1 MAILTVT
8 LPVELPLVTAQF
20 DYVLSPDGR
29 TVAGHSR
36 VTAALL
42 PAVPNGEVVAVVPA
56 QALSWHSVQLPRG
69 TLAKN
74 FLSESASPRLRAIL
88 QGLLEERLLDDPAQL
103 HFALAP
109 GARDDAPVW
118 VAVCDRTWLRTAL
131 QTLEQAGRPVSRV
144 VPEFAPLG
152 MAAGAGGPDG
162 AAGGGAGGLAGGVA
176 GGPDAASG
184 TPLHVIGTP
193 ESAHIVFAN
202 ADGVTVLPLSPT
214 GVALAA
220 WPQDAAIVAE
230 PAVAALAE
238 SFFKRPVGLQQSAQ
252 RWLGAAQ
259 SNWELAQF
267 DLVNSGRTRTWK
279 WAAGVWKAFWQAP
292 RWRPARWAIGLL
304 AAVNLLGVN
313 AWAWKE
319 RTSLDEKRLAVRE
332 VLTRT
337 FPGVKVV
344 VDAPV
349 QMAREL
355 AVLRLATG
363 GASNGDFET
372 MLTSFGALAL
382 VDKAPSAIEFVANE
396 TRFRGL
402 GLASSQ
408 VAEAAVKLKPQG
420 YSVRADGDS
429 VLLRPEPDGA
439 LTALNAFGAP
449 NALSAPA
456 KP

>member
-1 MAILTVT
+1 
-8 LPVELPLVTAQF
+8 
-20 DYVLSPDGR
+20 
-29 TVAGHSR
+29 
-36 VTAALL
+36 
-42 PAVPNGEVVAVVPA
+42 
-56 QALSWHSVQLPRG
+56 
-69 TLAKN
+69 
-74 FLSESASPRLRAIL
+74 
-88 QGLLEERLLDDPAQL
+88 
-103 HFALAP
+103 
-109 GARDDAPVW
+109 VW

-131 QTLEQAGRPVSRV
+131 QTLEQAGRTVSRI
-144 VPEFAPLG
+144 VPEFAPPGL
-152 MAAGAGGPDG
+152 AADG
-162 AAGGGAGGLAGGVA
+162 AVSASES
-176 GGPDAASG
+176 DAASVNA
-184 TPLHVIGTP
+184 LHVIGTP

-202 ADGVTVLPLSPT
+202 ASGVTVLPLSPT

-220 WPQDAAIVAE
+220 WPPGAVIVAE

-238 SFFKRPVGLQQSAQ
+238 GFFKRPVGLQQSAE

-259 SNWELAQF
+259 SNWDLAQF

-279 WAAGVWKAFWQAP
+279 WAAAVSTSLWQAP
-292 RWRPARWAIGLL
+292 RWRAARWAVGAL
-304 AAVNLLGVN
+304 AAVNLLGLN

-319 RTSLDEKRLAVRE
+319 RSSLDEKRLAVRE

-355 AVLRLATG
+355 AVLRQATG

-372 MLTSFGALAL
+372 MLSSFGALSVAE
-382 VDKAPSAIEFVANE
+382 KSPSAIEFVANE

-402 GLASSQ
+402 GLASGQ
-408 VAEAAVKLKPQG
+408 VAEAAVKLKAQG

-429 VLLRPEPDGA
+429 VLVKPEPAGA
-439 LTALNAFGAP
+439 FTEPAGAF
-449 NALSAPA
+449 NVSA

>member
-1 MAILTVT
+1 MATLIVT
-8 LPVELPLVTAQF
+8 LPLEPPLASAQF
-20 DYVLSPDGR
+20 DYVLTPDGR

-36 VTAALL
+36 VSVALL
-42 PAVPNGEVVAVVPA
+42 PAAPNGEVVAVVPA
-56 QALSWHSVQLPRG
+56 QALSWHKVQLPRG
-69 TLAKN
+69 TLSQNFSKN
-74 FLSESASPRLRAIL
+74 FLAESSSPRLRAIL
-88 QGLLEERLLDDPAQL
+88 EGLLEERLLDDPAQL

-109 GARDDAPVW
+109 SARDDAPVW

-131 QTLEQAGRPVSRV
+131 QTLEQAGRPVSRI
-144 VPEFAPLG
+144 VPEFAP
-152 MAAGAGGPDG
+152 AAAAVGASRLDGAGSSQDD
-162 AAGGGAGGLAGGVA
+162 GGA
-176 GGPDAASG
+176 PDAASASA
-184 TPLHVIGTP
+184 LHVIGTP
-193 ESAHIVFAN
+193 ESAHIVLAN
-202 ADGVTVLPLSPT
+202 ASGVTVLPLSIT

-220 WPQDAAIVAE
+220 WPQGAAIVAE

-238 SFFKRPVGLQQSAQ
+238 GFFKRPVALQLSAQ

-259 SNWELAQF
+259 SNWDLAQF

-279 WAAGVWKAFWQAP
+279 WAASLWKSLWQAP
-292 RWRPARWAIGLL
+292 RWRAARWAVGAL
-304 AAVNLLGVN
+304 AAVNLLGLN

-355 AVLRLATG
+355 AVLRQATG
-363 GASNGDFET
+363 GASNGDFES

-408 VAEAAVKLKPQG
+408 VADAALKLKAQG
-420 YSVRADGDS
+420 YSVRGDGDS
-429 VLLRPEPDGA
+429 VLVKPEPDGA
-439 LTALNAFGAP
+439 PYSP
-449 NALSAPA
+449 NAPA

>member
-1 MAILTVT
+1 MATLIIT
-8 LPVELPLVTAQF
+8 LPVELPLGNAQSASAQF

-42 PAVPNGEVVAVVPA
+42 PAVPNGEVVAIVPV

-69 TLAKN
+69 TLPKLTKLAKN

-109 GARDDAPVW
+109 GARDDVPVW
-118 VAVCDRTWLRTAL
+118 VAACDRAWLRTAL
-131 QTLEQAGRPVSRV
+131 QTLEQAGRPVARI
-144 VPEFAPLG
+144 VPEFAPLSSPVS
-152 MAAGAGGPDG
+152 MTAGAD
-162 AAGGGAGGLAGGVA
+162 VA
-176 GGPDAASG
+176 EAERSTA
-184 TPLHVIGTP
+184 LHVIGTP

-202 ADGVTVLPLSPT
+202 SNGVTVLPLSPT

-230 PAVAALAE
+230 PAVAAQAE

-252 RWLGAAQ
+252 RWLAAAQ

-279 WAAGVWKAFWQAP
+279 WAAGVLKSFWQTP

-319 RTSLDEKRLAVRE
+319 RNSLDEKRLAVRE

-355 AVLRLATG
+355 AVLRQATG

-382 VDKAPSAIEFVANE
+382 VDKAPSAIEYLANE

-402 GLASSQ
+402 GLEPSQ
-408 VAEAAVKLKPQG
+408 VAEAAVKLKSQG
-420 YSVRADGDS
+420 YAVRADGDS
-429 VLLRPEPDGA
+429 LLVKPEPEGA
-439 LTALNAFGAP
+439 LAATTAVTSVN
-449 NALSAPA
+449 SPA

>member
-1 MAILTVT
+1 MATLVVT
-8 LPVELPLVTAQF
+8 LPLELPLASAQF
-20 DYVLSPDGR
+20 DYLLTPDGR

-36 VTAALL
+36 VSAALL
-42 PAVPNGEVVAVVPA
+42 PAVPHGEVVAVVPV

-69 TLAKN
+69 TLSQKFSKN
-74 FLSESASPRLRAIL
+74 FLAESTSLRLRAIL
-88 QGLLEERLLDDPAQL
+88 DGSLEERLLDDPAQL

-109 GARDDAPVW
+109 GARDEAPVW
-118 VAVCDRTWLRTAL
+118 VAVCDRAWLGAAL
-131 QTLEQAGRPVSRV
+131 HTLEQAGRPVSRI

-152 MAAGAGGPDG
+152 TAAGAGGS
-162 AAGGGAGGLAGGVA
+162 AGAGGLQG
-176 GGPDAASG
+176 DASDAVSASA
-184 TPLHVIGTP
+184 LHVIGTP
-193 ESAHIVFAN
+193 ESAHIVFAH
-202 ADGVTVLPLSPT
+202 ASGVTVLPLSVT

-220 WPQDAAIVAE
+220 WPQGAAIVAE

-259 SNWELAQF
+259 SSWDLAQF

-279 WAAGVWKAFWQAP
+279 WAVGVWKSIWQAP
-292 RWRPARWAIGLL
+292 RWRAARWAVGAI
-304 AAVNLLGVN
+304 AAVNLLGLN

-355 AVLRLATG
+355 AVLRQATG
-363 GASNGDFET
+363 GASNGDFES
-372 MLTSFGALAL
+372 MLTAFGALAL
-382 VDKAPSAIEFVANE
+382 VDKAPSAIEFLANE

-402 GLASSQ
+402 GLTSSQ
-408 VAEAAVKLKPQG
+408 VADAAVKLKPQG

-429 VLLRPEPDGA
+429 VLVKPEPDGA
-439 LTALNAFGAP
+439 P
-449 NALSAPA
+449 NSPNSFNSPA

>member
-1 MAILTVT
+1 MTTLIIT
-8 LPVELPLVTAQF
+8 LPIEPPLATAQF
-20 DYVLSPDGR
+20 DYVLTPDGR
-29 TVAGHSR
+29 TATGHSR
-36 VTAALL
+36 VPIALL
-42 PAVPNGEVVAVVPA
+42 PPAPNGEIVAVVPA

-69 TLAKN
+69 TLSKN
-74 FLSESASPRLRAIL
+74 FLSESSSPRLRAIL
-88 QGLLEERLLDDPAQL
+88 DGLLEERLLDDPAQL

-118 VAVCDRTWLRTAL
+118 VAVCDRAWLRTAL
-131 QTLEQAGRPVSRV
+131 QTLEQAGRPVSRI

-152 MAAGAGGPDG
+152 VVAGMATRVGSAEADAYGDRFGDGNVDSNG
-162 AAGGGAGGLAGGVA
+162 AA
-176 GGPDAASG
+176 PDEA
-184 TPLHVIGTP
+184 LHVIGTP

-202 ADGVTVLPLSPT
+202 ASGVTVLPLSHT
-214 GVALAA
+214 SVALAA
-220 WPQDAAIVAE
+220 WPQGSAILAE

-238 SFFKRPVGLQQSAQ
+238 GFFQRPAGLQQNAQ
-252 RWLGAAQ
+252 RWLRAAQ
-259 SNWELAQF
+259 SDWDLAQF

-279 WAAGVWKAFWQAP
+279 RAAGLWKALWQAP
-292 RWRPARWAIGLL
+292 RWRAARWAVGAL
-304 AAVNLLGVN
+304 AAVNLLGLN

-355 AVLRLATG
+355 AVLRQATG

-372 MLTSFGALAL
+372 ILASFGALAL
-382 VDKAPSAIEFVANE
+382 VSSAPSAIEYVANE
-396 TRFRGL
+396 VRLKGL
-402 GLASSQ
+402 GLAASQ
-408 VAEAAVKLKPQG
+408 MADAAGKLKTQG
-420 YSVRADGDS
+420 YAVRAEGDS
-429 VLLRPEPDGA
+429 VFIKPEADSGFA
-439 LTALNAFGAP
+439 VQG
-449 NALSAPA
+449 